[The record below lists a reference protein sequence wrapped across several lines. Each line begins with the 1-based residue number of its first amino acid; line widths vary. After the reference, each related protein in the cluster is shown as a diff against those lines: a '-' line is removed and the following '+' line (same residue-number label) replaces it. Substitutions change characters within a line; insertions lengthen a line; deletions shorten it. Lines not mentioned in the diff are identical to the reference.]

1 MYDVLSVAD
10 AILRIAKEKGKQLTP
25 MQLVKLTYI
34 AHGWSLALRG
44 RDLFRNRIEAWKYG
58 PVIPDLYQ
66 ATKQY
71 GRNPMPLELIG
82 GADDFPVNADDKQ
95 FLEEIFEAYGNLD
108 GIKLSYLTHQA
119 GTPWTE
125 AYVPGLN
132 AEITDERITEHYRS
146 LLSERTRVSAN

>member
-10 AILRIAKEKGKQLTP
+10 AILRIAKAKGKQLTP

-34 AHGWSLALRG
+34 AHGWSLAIRNV
-44 RDLFRNRIEAWKYG
+44 DLFRNRIEAWKYG

-71 GRNPMPLELIG
+71 GRSPIPLDLIG
-82 GADDFPVNADDKQ
+82 DDADFPVNPDDKR
-95 FLEEIFEAYGNLD
+95 FLEEIFDAYGHLD
-108 GIKLSYLTHQA
+108 GIRLSYLTHQA

-125 AYVPGLN
+125 AYVPDLN
-132 AEITDERITEHYRS
+132 AEISDASITEHYRG
-146 LLSERTRVSAN
+146 LLSERNRVRAT

>member
-10 AILRIAKEKGKQLTP
+10 AILRIAKAKGQQLTP

-34 AHGWSLALRG
+34 AHGWSLALRDV
-44 RDLFRNRIEAWKYG
+44 DLFRNRIEAWKYG
-58 PVIPDLYQ
+58 PVIPDLYH

-71 GRNPMPLELIG
+71 GRNPIPMELIG
-82 GADDFPVNADDKQ
+82 DEHDFPVNPQDKT
-95 FLEEIFEAYGNLD
+95 FLEEIFEAYGHLD

-132 AEITDERITEHYRS
+132 AEITDESITEHYRG
-146 LLSERTRVSAN
+146 LLSERNRVTAN

>member
-10 AILRIAKEKGKQLTP
+10 AILRIAKAKGKQLTP

-34 AHGWSLALRG
+34 AHGWSLALRDV
-44 RDLFRNRIEAWKYG
+44 DLFKNRIEAWKYG

-82 GADDFPVNADDKQ
+82 GDDDFPVGVEDKK
-95 FLEEIFEAYGNLD
+95 FLEEIFEAYGHLD

-119 GTPWTE
+119 GTPWTKVY
-125 AYVPGLN
+125 APSLN
-132 AEITDERITEHYRS
+132 AEISDALIAEHYKG
-146 LLSERTRVSAN
+146 LLSERRKVGSK

>member
-10 AILRIAKEKGKQLTP
+10 AILRIAKTKGQQLTP

-34 AHGWSLALRG
+34 AHGWSLALRNK
-44 RDLFRNRIEAWKYG
+44 DLFRNRIEAWKYG

-82 GADDFPVNADDKQ
+82 GEEDFPVQAEDRR
-95 FLEEIFEAYGNLD
+95 FLEEIYDAYGHLD

-132 AEITDERITEHYRS
+132 AEISDARITEHYKG
-146 LLSERTRVSAN
+146 LLSERRQSGRS

>member
-10 AILRIAKEKGKQLTP
+10 AILRIAKAKGQQLTP

-34 AHGWSLALRG
+34 AHGWSLAIRG
-44 RDLFRNRIEAWKYG
+44 VDLFRNRIEAWKYG

-66 ATKQY
+66 ATKQF
-71 GRNPMPLELIG
+71 GRNPIPLELIG
-82 GADDFPVNADDKQ
+82 GENDFPVTPEDKK
-95 FLEEIFEAYGNLD
+95 FLEEIFGAYGDLD

-132 AEITDERITEHYRS
+132 AEITDESITEHYRG
-146 LLSERTRVSAN
+146 LLSERSRVRAS